1 MGLLDKGSELL
12 DKFNDYKNTILGQKY
27 IDKAYDAYGGF
38 ENGGSFMKSDAMR
51 HLLWTAEMSRKF
63 NPAVAKGISDWHE
76 NVVTPWGIFGGARP
90 NQPENQ
96 RQMDLYN
103 NALGIKI
110 GQTSNSYEDT
120 ARLAR
125 ELIDDGKA
133 YIINEPIQ
141 NHPTLLGMPSD
152 KLLGMGGGMAA
163 PPANK
168 TFTFD
173 ENKTTPIN
181 PLEGKPLSDI
191 EVRLLQKKGLL

>member
-1 MGLLDKGSELL
+1 MGLLDW
-12 DKFNDYKNTILGQKY
+12 FNDYKNTILGQKY
-27 IDKAYDAYGGF
+27 IYKAYDAYWPSL
-38 ENGGSFMKSDAMR
+38 ENDGSFMKADAMR
-51 HLLWTAEMSRKF
+51 HLLWTGEMSRKF
-63 NPAVAKGISDWHE
+63 NPTIAKGISDWHE
-76 NVVTPWGIFGGARP
+76 KVNPWGIYGGASP

-125 ELIDDGKA
+125 ELVDGGKA

-152 KLLGMGGGMAA
+152 KLPGMGGGMAA
-163 PPANK
+163 PPAK

-181 PLEGKPLSDI
+181 PLKGKALSDI

>member
-51 HLLWTAEMSRKF
+51 HLLWTGEMSRKF
-63 NPAVAKGISDWHE
+63 NPTIAKGISDWHE
-76 NVVTPWGIFGGARP
+76 KVNPWGIYGGASP

-125 ELIDDGKA
+125 ELVDGGKA

-152 KLLGMGGGMAA
+152 KSPGMGGGMAA

-168 TFTFD
+168 T
-173 ENKTTPIN
+173 TPIN
-181 PLEGKPLSDI
+181 PLEGKALSDI
-191 EVRLLQKKGLL
+191 EVRVLRQAGLL